1 MSAAP
6 PESVPL
12 AASLAIAARAWRRF
26 RDGASLPAALDSIL
40 SEPART
46 QPHHRLRAAAL
57 DIASTAVRHLALAEA
72 VVAALAARTP
82 APAVAA
88 LLAVALGQW
97 FARRYPEHTLVDQAV
112 ACARSDV
119 ALAPAAAFVNALLRN
134 AMRRGE
140 PWLEQLRRD
149 DTVRWNA
156 PPWWRAN
163 MRAAYAD
170 EWRAI
175 LAAANEP
182 PPQVVRVNIAR
193 TSVADYMASLQAQG
207 LAARQVGPYAV
218 WLLAPRAVDALPG
231 FVRGDISVQDA
242 GSQLAAPWLA
252 PAPGHRVL
260 DACAAPGGKTAHL
273 AELVARAAAAHSAND
288 SANRSANNEAR
299 NAADHSAGNAAA
311 TPRAQVSDGR
321 ESMLIDAIEIDAA
334 RVPRISDNLARVGL
348 AEHVRIRC
356 ADAARTQDWHDGVA
370 YDRILLDAPCTASGI
385 VRRHPDIPWLR
396 RATDVAQLATQ
407 QRRLLDALWPLLA
420 PAGRLLYVVCS
431 LFPEEGERQCADFLA
446 RHADARPRPLPG
458 LETARCRLLA
468 VTDATPWEGRAL
480 PTVHDGYFYALFEKC
495 PGSDDRK

>member
-6 PESVPL
+6 PDSVPL
-12 AASLAIAARAWRRF
+12 AASLAIAARAWQRF
-26 RDGASLPAALDSIL
+26 REGASLPAALDSIL
-40 SEPART
+40 SEPTRT
-46 QPHHRLRAAAL
+46 QPHPRLRAAAL
-57 DIASTAVRHLALAEA
+57 DIATTAVRHLALAEA
-72 VVAALAARTP
+72 AVAALAARTP

-119 ALAPAAAFVNALLRN
+119 ALAPAAGFVNALLRN
-134 AMRRGE
+134 ALRRGD

-182 PPQVVRVNIAR
+182 PPLVVRVNVAR
-193 TSVADYMASLQAQG
+193 TSVADYLSSLQAQG

-218 WLLAPRAVDALPG
+218 WLSAPRPVDALPG
-231 FVRGDISVQDA
+231 FARGDISVQDA

-273 AELVARAAAAHSAND
+273 AELVAGGAAAQGASDGANYANKDVADSAAKNAANESANS
-288 SANRSANNEAR
+288 SAATLHLR
-299 NAADHSAGNAAA
+299 AGN
-311 TPRAQVSDGR
+311 DR
-321 ESMLIDAIEIDAA
+321 ESILIDAIEIDAA
-334 RVPRISDNLARVGL
+334 RVPRINANLVRLGL
-348 AEHVRIRC
+348 AERVRVRC
-356 ADAARTQDWHDGVA
+356 ADAARTQDWHDGVS

-407 QRRLLDALWPLLA
+407 QRRLLDALWPLVA

-446 RHADARPRPLPG
+446 RQADARPCALPG

-480 PTVHDGYFYALFEKC
+480 PTVHDGYFFALFEKC
-495 PGSDDRK
+495 P